1 MDSGKMGYVCKR
13 KRGKIVER
21 LLMEG
26 GKIEGMS
33 PKGRRKACGCLQ
45 AEKGERLCDGREKDY
60 QMSAKGRGKK
70 LLDVCK

>member
-45 AEKGERLCDGREKDY
+45 AEKGERLCDVG
-60 QMSAKGRGKK
+60 
-70 LLDVCK
+70 

>member
-1 MDSGKMGYVCKR
+1 MEGDLQNVKVERCLRMDSGKMGYVCKR
-13 KRGKIVER
+13 KRGNIVEC

-45 AEKGERLCDGREKDY
+45 AEKGERLCDVG
-60 QMSAKGRGKK
+60 
-70 LLDVCK
+70 